1 MSSNG
6 VSDYFSK
13 RQQAAK
19 EYQTVTQ
26 EGITSQAGLPNI
38 GQLRIKPVFDVGNYG
53 HDLDLNLVLSGTNT
67 TTLVPSTTTITQVLD
82 DSNVPIDEIP
92 TFITDSDEMELVH
105 AGNDTNFSKTW
116 VTHFDMAAWI
126 YKTTFRFAIGCNVS
140 SYSSGNVKIDTVQ
153 ITMKHSLGSGLGDKV
168 LFNKI
173 IDPGVANMTS
183 ATAQMAIF
191 NVDVN
196 SPVKVDTTQPVTIQ
210 IQANISASGTSTET
224 IGLVPLFC
232 YLSPHTP
239 KVWSYSG
246 VTFHAHGALD
256 HADIIF
262 RNQDDQNKLDYSG
275 VPPTG
280 VLQGS
285 EVSGV

>member
-26 EGITSQAGLPNI
+26 EGITRQEGLPNI

-53 HDLDLNLVLSGTNT
+53 HDIDMNLVLSGTNT

-92 TFITDSDEMELVH
+92 TFITDSDEMEVIT
-105 AGNDTNFSKTW
+105 AGNDTDFDNTW
-116 VTHFDMAAWI
+116 VTHFDMAGWV
-126 YKTTFRFAIGCNVS
+126 YKTTFRFAIACNVS
-140 SYSSGNVKIDTVQ
+140 SYSSGNVAIDTVQ
-153 ITMKHSLGSGLGDKV
+153 ITMKQSLGSGLGDKV
-168 LFNKI
+168 LFDKI

-183 ATAQMAIF
+183 ATSQMAIF
-191 NVDVN
+191 NVDVTT
-196 SPVKVDTTQPVTIQ
+196 PIKIDTTEAITIQ
-210 IQANISASGTSTET
+210 IQANIAASGTSTET
-224 IGLVPLFC
+224 IGIVPLFC
-232 YLSPHTP
+232 YTSPHTP

-246 VTFHAHGALD
+246 VTFHVHGALD
-256 HADIIF
+256 HADVIF

-275 VPPTG
+275 VPPIG

>member
-13 RQQAAK
+13 RQQASK

-26 EGITSQAGLPNI
+26 EGITRQEGLPNI

-53 HDLDLNLVLSGTNT
+53 HDIDLNFVLSGTNT

-82 DSNVPIDEIP
+82 DSNIPIDEIP

-105 AGNDTNFSKTW
+105 AGNDADFDTTW
-116 VTHFDMAAWI
+116 TTKFDMAGWI

-140 SYSSGNVKIDTVQ
+140 SYSSGNVAIDTVQ
-153 ITMKHSLGSGLGDKV
+153 ITMKQSLGSGLGDKV
-168 LFNKI
+168 LFDKI
-173 IDPGVANMTS
+173 LDPGVANMTS

-191 NVDVN
+191 NVDVTT
-196 SPVKVDTTQPVTIQ
+196 PVKIDTTEAITIQ
-210 IQANISASGTSTET
+210 IQANIAASGTSTET
-224 IGLVPLFC
+224 IGIVPLYC

-246 VTFHAHGALD
+246 VTFHVHGALD

-275 VPPTG
+275 VPPMG
-280 VLQGS
+280 LLQGS